1 MLMYRLPILLLYLF
15 CVLPCSLL
23 EAQPDNDAETIGR
36 WYLEQRFMIADNDLD
51 GTLDPSEI
59 KAIQGEF
66 AYYLNG
72 NHYDRC
78 DLDHDGILSKD
89 EINQH
94 AKEEWEFRTRS
105 ESQEIEKLKTENPGL
120 ANPDVHFLMDSPV
133 LASKLLS
140 NYTWT
145 SQHADVVASLMG
157 NRSWVSKH
165 PALIKQFHHNFRW
178 LTDHPNHATR
188 FYKMKD
194 WGSRVPELREWR
206 RNHQSFLS
214 AHPNW
219 ADGNTPTQLPTIV
232 TDIELDITDNNSIGK
247 PGALVSIPDAPSPP
261 LPDLSNQFVLED
273 SIRIL
278 RAQLGQARLNAQ
290 RKEEQLQKINSRLEL
305 AESKQNTDISQMRSE
320 RQTLIS
326 TAEKQRKEIQD
337 LNSKLQEAEER
348 LNYYIDLSGSSS
360 DVLREENVQL
370 KTQKSQL
377 EKALDQL
384 KSQKEMLADRIK
396 NLEEEATI
404 PPTPASDN
412 LPIQPTAISQGA
424 RDSLIRANNRLEQDI
439 AELGTELLRLADEKS
454 EVERERDTYIKRQE
468 LTNSALADKQ
478 SILHQRDSLL
488 AVTTDQSTEIRS
500 LNIHLQSAQGSIED
514 QLRTLQMKIDSV
526 VGMNNMLSVSQAEM
540 KQDLRRLVRENALL
554 ANEAKQ
560 VKQTPQPLMTQ
571 RSDRDSLLFET
582 TRRQREVAMLKKE
595 LQKLQ
600 EQLNQEAMPLTA
612 ATPPPAASGTTRKEA
627 ELTREL
633 ATKTE
638 QLENMTDKFI
648 DMADEMQAVRSE
660 RKKLEAMKDSLLL
673 IAQGMTKPNSTPA
686 PAIQPAASTNKTI
699 ASQRI
704 EIADLKRQLRQH
716 ESFADRNRIVFDS
729 LIALTAVIPELQAG
743 MMTVI
748 QPADRTELSQPE
760 VDLKRAEQKIKEL
773 EFERQKLQEQL
784 KLTLNSSTSDKDN
797 FESRVEVAQAT
808 IRELNTEVKKLQAKA
823 ANTQATSQ
831 ANTKQESLRLEQ
843 EILKLQQQI
852 EAQNKQ
858 LAASNQFAKERKI
871 TVLELEQQVL
881 AHKSEIAQ
889 LSAINRTLNDKL
901 STDMI
906 PQEALQDS
914 MRYYKTKLSQINRQ
928 VSLQQ
933 KLRNNDR
940 AEARRQIETLEHQIT
955 QLEMKQS
962 SQTRIEEINKSR
974 IDKIEQQEAEI
985 KASLTSVGEREN
997 LLRQQESYIMGR
1009 LAELDTKEKRYQHLL
1024 QLEKELR
1031 LLEQQLKQHP
1041 DYEKS
1046 RNQAPPKSDR

>member
-1 MLMYRLPILLLYLF
+1 MLMYRFPILLLYLF
-15 CVLPCSLL
+15 CFLPCSLL
-23 EAQPDNDAETIGR
+23 KAQSDNDAETIGR
-36 WYLEQRFMIADNDLD
+36 WYLEQRFLIADNDLD

-66 AYYLNG
+66 VYYLNG

-94 AKEEWEFRTRS
+94 AKEEWEFRTRV
-105 ESQEIEKLKTENPGL
+105 ESKEIEKLKAENPGL
-120 ANPDVHFLMDSPV
+120 ANPDVHILMDSPDLV
-133 LASKLLS
+133 EKLLS

-157 NRSWVSKH
+157 NRSWASNH
-165 PALIKQFHHNFRW
+165 PNLIKQFHHNFRW

-214 AHPNW
+214 AHPGW
-219 ADGNTPTQLPTIV
+219 ADGKTPSQLPTIV
-232 TDIELDITDNNSIGK
+232 ADIELEITDNNSIGK
-247 PGALVSIPDAPSPP
+247 PGALVSIPDVPLPP
-261 LPDLSNQFVLED
+261 LPDPSNEFVLED

-278 RAQLGQARLNAQ
+278 RAKLDQARLNSQ
-290 RKEEQLQKINSRLEL
+290 RKEEQLQQLKSRLEL
-305 AESKQNTDISQMRSE
+305 ATSKQNTDISQMRSE

-326 TAEKQRKEIQD
+326 TAEKQREEIQA
-337 LNSKLQEAEER
+337 LNSRLQEAEER

-370 KTQKSQL
+370 KTQQNQL
-377 EKALDQL
+377 KEALNQV
-384 KSQKEMLADRIK
+384 KSQKEMLANRIK
-396 NLEEEATI
+396 SLEEQTATTL
-404 PPTPASDN
+404 PANSPT
-412 LPIQPTAISQGA
+412 QPTGISKVV

-439 AELGTELLRLADEKS
+439 AELGSELVRLADEKS

-468 LTNSALADKQ
+468 LTNSSLIDKQ
-478 SILHQRDSLL
+478 SILQQRDSLL
-488 AVTTDQSTEIRS
+488 TLTTDQSTEIRS

-514 QLRTLQMKIDSV
+514 QLRALQVQIDSV

-540 KQDLRRLVRENALL
+540 KQDLRRLVRENAVL
-554 ANEAKQ
+554 ASEANQ
-560 VKQTPQPLMTQ
+560 GNQTPQPLMTQ

-582 TRRQREVAMLKKE
+582 TRRQREVAMLKEE

-600 EQLNQEAMPLTA
+600 ERLNQDAIPLAA
-612 ATPPPAASGTTRKEA
+612 ATPPPAAGGFTRKEA

-633 ATKTE
+633 AEKTE

-648 DMADEMQAVRSE
+648 DMANEMQAVRSE

-673 IAQGMTKPNSTPA
+673 IAQGISRPNPA
-686 PAIQPAASTNKTI
+686 PAPTTQSAAPTPNTI
-699 ASQRI
+699 TSQRI
-704 EIADLKRQLRQH
+704 EIADLKRQIRQH
-716 ESFADRNRIVFDS
+716 ETFADRNRIVFDS

-748 QPADRTELSQPE
+748 QPRDQELSQPE

-784 KLTLNSSTSDKDN
+784 KLTLNSSSSEKND

-831 ANTKQESLRLEQ
+831 ANNKQKALRLEQ
-843 EILKLQQQI
+843 EILKLKQQI
-852 EAQNKQ
+852 DAQNKQ
-858 LAASNQFAKERKI
+858 LTASNQFAAERKI
-871 TVLELEQQVL
+871 TVQELEQQVL
-881 AHKSEIAQ
+881 VHKSEIAR
-889 LSAINRTLNDKL
+889 LTSINRTLNGKL

-914 MRYYKTKLSQINRQ
+914 MRYYKTKLTKINRQ

-933 KLRNNDR
+933 KLRSNDR

-962 SQTRIEEINKSR
+962 SQTRIDVINENR

-985 KASLTSVGEREN
+985 KASLASIDEREN

-1046 RNQAPPKSDR
+1046 RNQVPSKNDR